1 MYHCKSP
8 MCEMCR
14 DDSVHTYTWQDH
26 LRAFRAAAE
35 AEAKVK
41 EATEDTEEVGAA
53 AVKRKRTV
61 DALSENAL
69 QDAAEQRSQA
79 LPRPLIKSNPNPN
92 PNPSKPT
99 QK

>member
-1 MYHCKSP
+1 

-14 DDSVHTYTWQDH
+14 DDSEHTYTWQDH

-35 AEAKVK
+35 AETEVK
-41 EATEDTEEVGAA
+41 EATDDTDEVAAA
-53 AVKRKRTV
+53 AVKQKRTA

-79 LPRPLIKSNPNPN
+79 LFLPLIKSNLKPN
-92 PNPSKPT
+92 PNPSKHT
-99 QK
+99 LK

>member
-1 MYHCKSP
+1 MYQCTKP

-14 DDSVHTYTWQDH
+14 DDSEHTYTWQDH

-35 AEAKVK
+35 AETEVK
-41 EATEDTEEVGAA
+41 QITEDIEEVATA
-53 AVKRKRTV
+53 AVKQKRTA

-79 LPRPLIKSNPNPN
+79 LPLPPIKSNPNP
-92 PNPSKPT
+92 
-99 QK
+99 